1 MYDLHD
7 LFVKLIGFHIMSNAP
22 FDTATSHTIRA
33 KTTDSQGLSYEQ
45 DLVINVTDVGI
56 TAVNFNL
63 TSVLDSDVIVNYTG
77 EAVDQTQAAVDRSNF
92 AFITQSLATFVNGAD
107 GQGLPDNGLFPAND
121 FHPDIS
127 LNYSNDNND
136 NNGRLITS
144 SEGSFNFTVPQGRY
158 DALHL
163 AVASTEGTS
172 NVRLILNYSDGTS
185 TSTNIETIPD
195 WFNTITESNTLYYLV
210 NGMDRAKNDG
220 TGFSDVNGANLFG
233 IRFATDATK
242 TLQSVTVEKTS
253 SSGYLVFLGA
263 TGEGEFVPNNH
274 PPTAIA
280 LSNTE
285 IEENS
290 ANDLAIGTL
299 STTDPDVGDTFS
311 YTLLDDAGGR
321 FALVDNQIVVANGS
335 LLDYETT
342 TSHAIRVRT
351 TDAQGLTY
359 DQGLVINLTD
369 VDERDPSSPFDIL
382 LDKTSI
388 LEIAANGTVV
398 GTLATR
404 DADLGDTF
412 TYELLDNAEG
422 RFSLVNG
429 NQIAVADNSQFNYKK
444 AIFHTIAVRTTDST
458 GLSYEQNINIG
469 LIDAKRDLVGYWKL
483 DEKTGTL
490 ENSSFVNTGNDGT
503 PLGSVNRAQEGI
515 LDKSI
520 GFGLGVVSVGK
531 NLLNY
536 PGNNDHFTIA
546 AWIKPVNLKG
556 NQAIFATDNR
566 GGGSTGFVLSLI
578 DGKLYFFSLQNRF
591 SVDHYLPTFVNPN
604 QWFHVALV
612 REGTSSS
619 LYVNGVNIG
628 SRYPHPI
635 GPSNNNNN
643 YIIGAE
649 HSPSSNGKM
658 LNPFLGK
665 IDEVRLFKA
674 ALSQNEILGVMQETN
689 LAPSDI
695 KLTNDAILLKADAVA
710 NGVPVG
716 FFTTKDSLLDNGKH
730 TYTLLDDAGGLFAL
744 KSNQLVLKNASLLD
758 YENNPNPTLK
768 VRVTDG
774 DNNILEKEFKIQ
786 LIPEEPDPLN
796 PSLIAYF
803 KLDEKSKESTKTTAI
818 NSAEFVP
825 LNKGLFAQYFEGQ
838 DLSKNILT
846 RIDPNIDF
854 DKWGSR
860 PPQVGLPFVFS
871 ARWMGNI
878 TAPKSGQYTFYV
890 RANSGVRLW
899 VNGQQLVDAWGGQSF
914 QNELSSSIDL
924 EAGQSYD
931 FKMEYFGSGY
941 TYSSA
946 AQVAWSGP
954 DIAKQVIP
962 SKVFSQNIVTENT
975 GLLAQ
980 YFGDRELTNVLLTKV
995 DLGIN
1000 YDWQGSS
1007 PSVGI
1012 VPSDNFSTVWSGKIT
1027 SPTSGEYTFYVR
1039 GDDGVRLWVNGQQLV
1054 DAWKPQGLGDEYN
1067 AKITLQA
1074 GQSYDFRLEHY
1085 DLGGAAGAQVAWKGP
1100 GVVKQVIP
1108 GTAFSQDAIVRTNT
1122 IPSFYTGSQN
1132 PATKLFSSGPIRN
1145 VEGIYGTS
1153 SKFSRGNFI
1162 VTDITNGDLGYAERY
1177 TLMAWIKPENFNSTQ
1192 FIFSEDN
1199 LGEYYGMYGGS
1210 SNKGLGLA
1218 LNRKQLGIVGYD
1230 DGYNGNDQ
1238 WGLVDLPSTIFANQW
1253 SHVAVSIDT
1262 DRAYFY
1268 VNGTLIGDRYFN
1280 PYLGYENYQP
1290 DGELRY
1296 LIGANNS
1303 KNEND
1308 DGFKGQIDEVRVYK
1322 ETLSGDQI
1330 TEIVAKYNTGPS
1342 DITINSNVITPQ
1354 VSNGTVIG
1362 QLDSLGVP
1370 LDKGKY
1376 TYQLL
1381 DDAGGKFRLEGD
1393 KIIVNNQN
1401 LLNYLDNPLER
1412 IKVKTT
1418 NTRNQ
1423 STEKEI
1429 TIQLIE
1435 SEPEAGLKAYY
1446 KLDESDNLT
1455 TKQTALDSSGNNKN
1469 GFYNAGV
1476 VEDSQTNG
1484 AIRGVLGIDGTS
1496 ATFNN
1501 WQDYINLGNQAIT
1514 YGNQFTVSTWI
1525 RPTELSGWQ
1534 MVLAADDNGG
1544 GKGFGF
1550 GLIGKELAVIN
1561 WDNDAVFKV
1570 ALPLA
1575 ITPDQWTHIALKY
1588 VGNQATLYVNGVVL
1602 GSQSFT
1608 ITKDSRNYLIGAGRR
1623 AANDPNNFNGQIDD
1637 LRFYDVALSDD
1648 KINNLGNQPPSAL
1661 ELDNISVAE
1670 FDARYPNTFETVV
1683 GTLSTV
1689 DIGTD
1694 THTYSLVKNPN
1705 DIFKIENGK
1714 LVIDKPELVDYET
1727 AQSYDVVIRTTD
1739 TPGNS
1744 LDEKFTI
1751 QVLDTPD
1758 INKVAVFDGVN
1769 DYIAINPTEPLLS
1782 SNQFTLEAWVN
1793 SQSTD
1798 NSDRGIINFGN
1809 NQGPRLSVVNQTDL
1823 VYGFGG
1829 STKTFSGALTAN
1841 EWHQVAVS
1849 FNGTSLKV
1857 YVDGQLKDSTDDFAG
1872 QTPSVGQQLTI
1883 GKGEQVFQGK
1893 IDDVRIWNIARDA
1906 EEIATNYDLGQSGSE
1921 PGLAAYYSFDIQ
1933 KDPIAWDATGKNN
1946 DGNLTNGASLV
1957 KEELPLRPLP
1967 PLASYD
1973 LDGAIAKD
1981 FANVEVPILGKL
1993 SLDFIPSELSFFGEA
2008 LSLWLSGE
2016 EPTNGGYLAQV
2027 LDDKLPDEFVIN
2039 DLGDGNYTL
2048 SYSKHLGALSI
2059 PLSSNLGVSGF
2070 GLETQGSL
2078 IVDPLVSFDFSFG
2091 YSTDWGAYINTD
2103 KSAFKIDIS
2112 PTLSQDFKATGT
2124 LGFFQ
2129 LDLANKDTAITAN
2142 YTLEFADPDGSADD
2156 ADGARLTLRELKD
2169 NAIGE
2174 VLESSLLFSPHVGL
2188 TAETSFNGNPV
2199 LPSFDFGLD
2208 VNWEPTTYKDGKFSV
2223 GSIAPN
2229 SVKFKQV
2236 QLGLGTFITDVVRPV
2251 VDNVNQVIEP
2261 FRPIIRFATDDIP
2274 IFDKLGMKGLFDF
2287 NKDGSVTILD
2297 IANVFKVHILRQ
2309 KAIDDRFFKT
2319 LRAIDEVSTTI
2330 ADLANTPADQEM
2342 MVSLG
2347 DFTFDNFNPKL
2358 ADPFKNKK
2366 PVTVEVQAVS
2376 TDYALNQGTNSSY
2389 LSKAKNLV
2397 KSINAVEGLKF
2408 PILSDPM
2415 QAINLLTGQD
2425 NADLITFDLP
2435 ELKFVFDVAREFSIW
2450 GPLFGRLG
2458 GGFSATANL
2467 SFGYDTY
2474 GINQW
2479 KNNGFTAETSLD
2491 TLDGFYVVAPRPP
2504 INNLQLRA
2512 YVEAGFG
2519 LDVVVAAGYI
2529 IGGIE
2534 GKAGLRLVDKP
2545 DEEGKVDYKLRP
2557 SEIGSRPFLDNF
2569 NLNGSVSFYL
2579 DAYARLGLSVAPLF
2593 EWRKNLLTAK
2603 LFEFSVGGGSS
2614 GSTSNKYISGATV
2627 FLDSNFNWLPD
2638 EGEPSAISGLDASY
2652 QLSYSVAT
2660 YDKNNNGV
2668 IDAGEGQLVSVGGT
2682 DIYTQL
2688 PVNIVLTSPGRY
2700 EMITPVTTLVN
2711 ILEMNG
2717 FTSEEAEAN
2726 VLFGLG
2732 LNPTINLAT
2741 FNAQKEIE
2749 NGNSAGVAVMA
2760 AHVKLHNVMEQVTQA
2775 IAGISTFS
2783 TGAISQV
2790 VSKNI
2795 ADELVSQL
2803 YQNKT
2808 LDLTDATL
2816 VERLITNSVNALIE
2830 LEAVETQLRY
2840 GPTAIALSD
2849 KTVVESSANA
2859 LVIGTLSTTDPETDD
2874 TFSYSLVN
2882 DAEGRFALVNN
2893 QIVVANGSLLDY
2905 ETTTSH
2911 TIKVKTTDAKGLI
2924 YEQDLIIE
2932 VTDTEEK
2939 SPTAIALSNA
2949 EVEENSAKDTVVGTL
2964 STTDP
2969 NTGDTH
2975 TYTLINDAGGRFAIV
2990 DNQIVVANGSLLN
3003 YEDSPSQTIKVSATD
3018 NTGLSYEQDLVIH
3031 VKDVISAGLIGQYFG
3046 GKNLDNLLLTRKDL
3060 DVNFNWG
3067 NGSPAGGIPS
3077 NNFST
3082 RWTGK
3087 IIAPTTGEYTFY
3099 ATADDGVRLWVNGQ
3113 NLVDGWKDQGPTE
3126 YRGKIIL
3133 EAGQSYDLRMEYYEA
3148 GGGAVARLAWSGPG
3162 IAKQIVPGD
3171 VFSSRADLAVG
3182 SAVNNSLSPSNI
3194 TAFALQSD
3202 VASDSVIAP
3211 LAIVSETNKWDLIK
3225 NFSQQMAQ
3233 IIGTGSQKV
3242 EDLLANTPIDQLL
3255 DKVSALQG
3263 VLIASTAQDLQK
3275 LAKGEKNLAEVVAA
3289 NNSEGLD
3296 QQVADLDDLSLIA
3309 VAGTEGDDN
3318 LTSVTE
3324 KPVVVGN
3331 AGNDTLNGLSGND
3344 QMFGEDGNDTLI
3356 SNGGVDFL
3364 NGGDGDDTYVLLETS
3379 GGTTIADNSGNDTIS
3394 GLTPVLEFMAAGK
3407 MGLGRSGAS
3416 LFIDLNKNGEIDFL
3430 NDITILNYFADAP
3443 TEGAGIGFV
3452 ETVGTLA
3459 GADILELLKNHAPTV
3474 QQTLAPQQLNPY
3486 ESYSL
3491 TLNRNIFQ
3499 ETDPNDYVVY
3509 SVTQADGSA
3518 LPDWLTFDAGTM
3530 TLTGEASAEDVG
3542 QYQLKVQGTD
3552 QGKLVA
3558 ETPLSLTVQNAIY
3571 GGTPNKDT
3579 LTGTDGDDVLDGG
3592 LEADTLLGKKGND
3605 SYYVN
3610 TPDDSITEN
3619 PDEGTDI
3626 VYSSGDYRLPDNVE
3640 NLVITG
3646 TGSLNGWGNSSNN
3659 WITGSTGDNLLEG
3672 GLGQDTLEGGTGA
3685 DKFYFDSLNEGR
3697 DLILDFDPT
3706 QGDRLQISTENFGT
3720 INTSG
3725 FHFANGVLSFKG
3737 TEVAILQKDGQ
3748 PYLQFSDLTQILDLP
3763 ANASPV
3769 FDQTTETFNY
3779 TENGMGSISTLIAND
3794 PEGAAVTYGLLNTDP
3809 DASLFNLNSTTG
3821 TLTFKGSPDFEMPL
3835 DTGNDNTYNLTVT
3848 ASDGDVTSSKA
3859 IAITVT
3865 DLNEIQ
3871 GNPLLNNGRN
3881 PIVGT
3886 AGPDYLT
3893 GGAGAKTLTG
3903 GGGNDSFVFTNMR
3916 DVGQRIADFTV
3927 GEDKLV
3933 FTQLFSSL
3941 GYTGSNPIADSYM
3954 KFVQGTGANS
3964 AHTFLQIDRDG
3975 LIGSAI
3981 ARNFLQVDNIT
3992 PTQLNNINNFQF

>member
-1 MYDLHD
+1 
-7 LFVKLIGFHIMSNAP
+7 
-22 FDTATSHTIRA
+22 
-33 KTTDSQGLSYEQ
+33 
-45 DLVINVTDVGI
+45 
-56 TAVNFNL
+56 
-63 TSVLDSDVIVNYTG
+63 
-77 EAVDQTQAAVDRSNF
+77 
-92 AFITQSLATFVNGAD
+92 
-107 GQGLPDNGLFPAND
+107 
-121 FHPDIS
+121 
-127 LNYSNDNND
+127 
-136 NNGRLITS
+136 
-144 SEGSFNFTVPQGRY
+144 
-158 DALHL
+158 
-163 AVASTEGTS
+163 
-172 NVRLILNYSDGTS
+172 
-185 TSTNIETIPD
+185 
-195 WFNTITESNTLYYLV
+195 
-210 NGMDRAKNDG
+210 
-220 TGFSDVNGANLFG
+220 
-233 IRFATDATK
+233 
-242 TLQSVTVEKTS
+242 
-253 SSGYLVFLGA
+253 
-263 TGEGEFVPNNH
+263 
-274 PPTAIA
+274 
-280 LSNTE
+280 
-285 IEENS
+285 
-290 ANDLAIGTL
+290 
-299 STTDPDVGDTFS
+299 
-311 YTLLDDAGGR
+311 
-321 FALVDNQIVVANGS
+321 
-335 LLDYETT
+335 
-342 TSHAIRVRT
+342 
-351 TDAQGLTY
+351 
-359 DQGLVINLTD
+359 
-369 VDERDPSSPFDIL
+369 
-382 LDKTSI
+382 
-388 LEIAANGTVV
+388 
-398 GTLATR
+398 
-404 DADLGDTF
+404 
-412 TYELLDNAEG
+412 
-422 RFSLVNG
+422 
-429 NQIAVADNSQFNYKK
+429 
-444 AIFHTIAVRTTDST
+444 
-458 GLSYEQNINIG
+458 
-469 LIDAKRDLVGYWKL
+469 
-483 DEKTGTL
+483 
-490 ENSSFVNTGNDGT
+490 
-503 PLGSVNRAQEGI
+503 
-515 LDKSI
+515 
-520 GFGLGVVSVGK
+520 
-531 NLLNY
+531 
-536 PGNNDHFTIA
+536 
-546 AWIKPVNLKG
+546 
-556 NQAIFATDNR
+556 
-566 GGGSTGFVLSLI
+566 
-578 DGKLYFFSLQNRF
+578 
-591 SVDHYLPTFVNPN
+591 
-604 QWFHVALV
+604 
-612 REGTSSS
+612 
-619 LYVNGVNIG
+619 
-628 SRYPHPI
+628 
-635 GPSNNNNN
+635 
-643 YIIGAE
+643 
-649 HSPSSNGKM
+649 
-658 LNPFLGK
+658 
-665 IDEVRLFKA
+665 
-674 ALSQNEILGVMQETN
+674 
-689 LAPSDI
+689 
-695 KLTNDAILLKADAVA
+695 
-710 NGVPVG
+710 
-716 FFTTKDSLLDNGKH
+716 
-730 TYTLLDDAGGLFAL
+730 
-744 KSNQLVLKNASLLD
+744 
-758 YENNPNPTLK
+758 
-768 VRVTDG
+768 
-774 DNNILEKEFKIQ
+774 
-786 LIPEEPDPLN
+786 
-796 PSLIAYF
+796 
-803 KLDEKSKESTKTTAI
+803 
-818 NSAEFVP
+818 
-825 LNKGLFAQYFEGQ
+825 
-838 DLSKNILT
+838 
-846 RIDPNIDF
+846 
-854 DKWGSR
+854 
-860 PPQVGLPFVFS
+860 
-871 ARWMGNI
+871 
-878 TAPKSGQYTFYV
+878 
-890 RANSGVRLW
+890 
-899 VNGQQLVDAWGGQSF
+899 
-914 QNELSSSIDL
+914 
-924 EAGQSYD
+924 
-931 FKMEYFGSGY
+931 
-941 TYSSA
+941 
-946 AQVAWSGP
+946 
-954 DIAKQVIP
+954 
-962 SKVFSQNIVTENT
+962 
-975 GLLAQ
+975 
-980 YFGDRELTNVLLTKV
+980 
-995 DLGIN
+995 
-1000 YDWQGSS
+1000 
-1007 PSVGI
+1007 
-1012 VPSDNFSTVWSGKIT
+1012 
-1027 SPTSGEYTFYVR
+1027 
-1039 GDDGVRLWVNGQQLV
+1039 
-1054 DAWKPQGLGDEYN
+1054 
-1067 AKITLQA
+1067 
-1074 GQSYDFRLEHY
+1074 
-1085 DLGGAAGAQVAWKGP
+1085 
-1100 GVVKQVIP
+1100 
-1108 GTAFSQDAIVRTNT
+1108 
-1122 IPSFYTGSQN
+1122 
-1132 PATKLFSSGPIRN
+1132 
-1145 VEGIYGTS
+1145 
-1153 SKFSRGNFI
+1153 
-1162 VTDITNGDLGYAERY
+1162 
-1177 TLMAWIKPENFNSTQ
+1177 MAWIKPENFNSTQ

-1199 LGEYYGMYGGS
+1199 LGEFYGAYGGS

-1218 LNRKQLGIVGYD
+1218 LNGKQLGIVGYD
-1230 DGYNGNDQ
+1230 DGYYGTNQ
-1238 WGLVDLPSTIFANQW
+1238 WGLVDLPSTILANQW
-1253 SHVAVSIDT
+1253 NHVAVSIDT
-1262 DRAYFY
+1262 NRAYFY
-1268 VNGTLIGDRYFN
+1268 VNGTLIGDRSFN

-1290 DGELRY
+1290 DGDLRY

-1330 TEIVAKYNTGPS
+1330 TEIVTKYNTGPS

-1354 VSNGTVIG
+1354 VSDGTVIG

-1455 TKQTALDSSGNNKN
+1455 TKQTALDSSGNNTN

-1496 ATFNN
+1496 ASFNN

-1514 YGNQFTVSTWI
+1514 YNDQFTVSTWI
-1525 RPTELSGWQ
+1525 RPSELSGWQ

-1648 KINNLGNQPPSAL
+1648 KISNLGNQPPSAL

-1744 LDEKFTI
+1744 LDEAFTI

-1906 EEIATNYDLGQSGSE
+1906 EEIATNYDLVQSGSE

-1957 KEELPLRPLP
+1957 KEELPLRPLT

-2027 LDDKLPDEFVIN
+2027 LDDKLPDEFVIQ

-2112 PTLSQDFKATGT
+2112 PTLSKDFKATGT

-2129 LDLANKDTAITAN
+2129 LDLANKNTAITAN
-2142 YTLEFADPDGSADD
+2142 YTLEFADPDGSSND

-2169 NAIGE
+2169 NGIGD
-2174 VLESSLLFSPHVGL
+2174 VLNSNLLFSPHVGL

-2236 QLGLGTFITDVVRPV
+2236 QLGLGTFITEVVRPV

-2309 KAIDDRFFKT
+2309 KAIDDRFFTT
-2319 LRAIDEVSTTI
+2319 LRAIDQVSTTI

-2376 TDYALNQGTNSSY
+2376 TDYALSQGTNSSY

-2474 GINQW
+2474 GINKW
-2479 KNNGFTAETSLD
+2479 KNNDFTAETSLD

-2760 AHVKLHNVMEQVTQA
+2760 AHVKLHNVMEQVTQV

-2840 GPTAIALSD
+2840 GPTAIALSN

-2882 DAEGRFALVNN
+2882 DAGGRFALVNN

-2932 VTDTEEK
+2932 VTDTD
-2939 SPTAIALSNA
+2939 
-2949 EVEENSAKDTVVGTL
+2949 DTFSYSLV
-2964 STTDP
+2964 
-2969 NTGDTH
+2969 
-2975 TYTLINDAGGRFAIV
+2975 NDV
-2990 DNQIVVANGSLLN
+2990 L
-3003 YEDSPSQTIKVSATD
+3003 
-3018 NTGLSYEQDLVIH
+3018 
-3031 VKDVISAGLIGQYFG
+3031 
-3046 GKNLDNLLLTRKDL
+3046 
-3060 DVNFNWG
+3060 
-3067 NGSPAGGIPS
+3067 
-3077 NNFST
+3077 
-3082 RWTGK
+3082 
-3087 IIAPTTGEYTFY
+3087 
-3099 ATADDGVRLWVNGQ
+3099 
-3113 NLVDGWKDQGPTE
+3113 
-3126 YRGKIIL
+3126 
-3133 EAGQSYDLRMEYYEA
+3133 
-3148 GGGAVARLAWSGPG
+3148 
-3162 IAKQIVPGD
+3162 
-3171 VFSSRADLAVG
+3171 SSRADLTLGGAVKN
-3182 SAVNNSLSPSNI
+3182 SIPSTIAALAVQNSPESNP
-3194 TAFALQSD
+3194 
-3202 VASDSVIAP
+3202 VIAP

-3296 QQVADLDDLSLIA
+3296 QQVADLDDLSFIA
-3309 VAGTEGDDN
+3309 VVGTEGDDN

-3331 AGNDTLNGLSGND
+3331 TGNDTLNGLSGND
-3344 QMFGEDGNDTLI
+3344 QLFGEDGNDTLI
-3356 SNGGVDFL
+3356 SNGGIDFL
-3364 NGGDGDDTYVLLETS
+3364 NGGNGNDSYVLTETS
-3379 GGTTIADNSGNDTIS
+3379 KGTTIADNSGNDSLS
-3394 GLTPVLEFMAAGK
+3394 GLTPVLEHMAVGK

-3430 NDITILNYFADAP
+3430 NDITVLNYFTDAP
-3443 TEGAGIGFV
+3443 TEGAGTGFI

-3459 GADILELLKNHAPTV
+3459 GVDILELLKNHAPTV
-3474 QQTLAPQQLNPY
+3474 QQTLASQQLNPY
-3486 ESYSL
+3486 ESFNL
-3491 TLNRNIFQ
+3491 TLSRNIFQ

-3518 LPDWLTFDAGTM
+3518 LPDWLTFDAGSM

-3542 QYQLKVQGTD
+3542 QYQLKVKGTD

-3558 ETPLSLTVQNAIY
+3558 ETPLSLSVQNAIY

-3626 VYSSGDYRLPDNVE
+3626 VYSLGDYRLPDNVE
-3640 NLVITG
+3640 NLSLTG
-3646 TGSLNGWGNSSNN
+3646 TGILEGIGNAANN
-3659 WITGSTGDNLLEG
+3659 WITGGTGDNLLQG

-3685 DKFYFDSLNEGR
+3685 DKFYFVSPNEGR

-3706 QGDRLQISTENFGT
+3706 QGDRIQISTAGFGSNK
-3720 INTSG
+3720 IKDFSLL
-3725 FHFANGVLSFKG
+3725 NGVLSFKK
-3737 TEVAILQKDGQ
+3737 TEIAVLQKDGQ
-3748 PYLQFSDLTQILDLP
+3748 PSLTTALNHILDLP
-3763 ANASPV
+3763 ANIAPV
-3769 FDQTTETFNY
+3769 FEQAVETSNY
-3779 TENGMGSISTLIAND
+3779 AENGTNTVYTFTAID
-3794 PEGAAVTYGLLNTDP
+3794 PEGAVITYDLLNTDP
-3809 DASLFNLNSTTG
+3809 DAALFNIDSTTG
-3821 TLTFKGSPDFEMPL
+3821 ALNFKTSPDFETPL
-3835 DTGNDNTYNLTVT
+3835 DAGTDNIYNLTVI
-3848 ASDGDVTSSKA
+3848 ASDGDLNSSKA
-3859 IAITVT
+3859 ITVNVT
-3865 DLNEIQ
+3865 DLNEIK
-3871 GNPLLNNGRN
+3871 GNPLVNNGRT

-3893 GGAGAKTLTG
+3893 GGSGAKTLTG

-3916 DVGQRIADFTV
+3916 DVGQRIADFTI

-3941 GYTGSNPIADSYM
+3941 GYTGSNPIADGYL
-3954 KFVQGTGANS
+3954 KFVQGTGTNS

-3975 LIGSAI
+3975 LTGSAI